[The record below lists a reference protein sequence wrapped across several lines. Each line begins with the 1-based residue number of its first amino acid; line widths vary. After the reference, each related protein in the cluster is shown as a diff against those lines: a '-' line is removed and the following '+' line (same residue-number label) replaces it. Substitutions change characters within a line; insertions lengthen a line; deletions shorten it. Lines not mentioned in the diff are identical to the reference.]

1 MQTWKTRFRRIAA
14 MVCALALCASLL
26 PAGAL
31 ANNTD
36 GIDVDASSSSQV
48 VTGTEPTEEEK
59 TEETGTETEQP
70 AAETE
75 QPAEETETEE
85 KVEEETEEPAEE
97 PEEEPVEE
105 PEEEPA
111 ETVGDGTGEEE
122 DNQPAVNSVI
132 LQADNSE
139 PSVEARVADGTETV
153 YTDDDKG
160 ISVTAEVGYTGAL
173 TRRSVEFIITIDGAE
188 AGRKTIDNFDVWG
201 QNVTIIAPGYQVATR
216 IEGSELVTGTFTHT
230 SGDIYRLI
238 PTANNLT
245 AYIELTSF
253 KTSDTVQIGDYG
265 TFSWEKGDAE
275 NDDFERQLT
284 IYVDGE
290 ERETFTVY
298 TPDLLTNAGPNDQFW
313 FTPDTDTYNSDVR
326 FQVGGDGTGLTLGS
340 TLGLIDFSVYLTT
353 KCPCG
358 NAWCECPGGS
368 ECTCEP
374 GCDCELCNPEQGAT
388 EIRTNY
394 GVIEYKEPSGEG
406 YNLTVEVYVNG
417 QLKETTDRLRVRAG
431 ESDCLNFT
439 PADGYYYFNDQN
451 SYDLVTDGSSTWDQ
465 RTGYLFIVGGRDDNN
480 ILKIYLWTFKN
491 HARLDVE
498 RRLGDVMDNVTGY
511 MISYEAYNPETKQN
525 ETFTYEATSFL
536 LAQSQMVPTDTNV
549 TLTPICD
556 APYEVSQ
563 WSTAGAYTA
572 VTLTGS
578 EGQSQTEA
586 YGNQATI
593 NIHNTAF
600 TSVTVYIDS
609 LRGVTPPT
617 EDDLTGNK
625 DNIFDNGV
633 AVIVDCVNDEAS
645 HEDANYGLTAGSF
658 EISELKG
665 DSVSGYYV
673 EVTVDPASYVDNYN
687 DIYPDD
693 THDRTDE
700 DKKVIRLNWEVVTN
714 QDGSYTSAWKAA
726 EPATIKV
733 TCGEVVNEPTKPT
746 SVEIDTLLDVMVTC
760 QNNPNHNKTFTEL
773 PTDSYEISAPA
784 LNKDTYECTVTI
796 TADSYIGQMA
806 GDHKIV
812 DGTPDSKKVLL
823 AYVNDQWIVANE
835 EEATVSFLAEC
846 VAPEAPD
853 NITVAGL
860 LKDVTVTCDEH
871 NSKTYDIDDTTITV
885 DKSSL
890 GYDGNNEAF
899 IVKVSVAAQNYVD
912 QYIGDFG
919 PHTLNDNESKT
930 VTLLYQNG
938 SWVLANK
945 DAKVEFKVKCD
956 TPDKP
961 EYDEIAGLLGDVT
974 VTCDVHGTKT
984 YKLSDGNYEVGGIQ
998 GGGYGA
1004 LVKVTVFGA
1013 AYVDKFEADHNNI
1026 AHKLVGSEQITIS
1039 LVYQKDGWM
1048 IDSSDLGKTI
1058 AFQVTCK
1065 PDAPTTDEVD
1075 ALKIKDAVTL
1085 DCINTSVNHAD
1096 VTYDLKSGSYTIGE
1110 VVNGGN
1116 DLYYVSLT
1124 VRPDAYVRD
1133 YDKATGSTHT
1143 WPGNDYGIINLY
1155 WNNDTQAWETRG
1167 DYGVKFLVKCSTVTV
1182 PGDGG
1187 NNNDTPK
1194 DEHPDIAEGIANGT
1208 WGGTPT
1214 PTPAA
1219 SATSTIP
1226 QTSDS
1231 MPIGLLAGT
1240 AAIAAAAIA
1249 LLLVL
1254 RKRRQQ

>member
-1 MQTWKTRFRRIAA
+1 MQTWKTKFRRIAA

-31 ANNTD
+31 ADNTD
-36 GIDVDASSSSQV
+36 SNESPSSQV
-48 VTGTEPTEEEK
+48 VTATEPAEEEK

-290 ERETFTVY
+290 ERETFKVY
-298 TPDLLTNAGPNDQFW
+298 TPDLLTNAGTNDQFW

-374 GCDCELCNPEQGAT
+374 DCDCELCNPEQGAT

-417 QLKETTDRLRVRAG
+417 QLKETTDQLRVRAG

-465 RTGYLFIVGGRDDNN
+465 RTGYLLIVGGRDDNN
-480 ILKIYLWTFKN
+480 VLKIYLWTFKN

-617 EDDLTGNK
+617 KDDLTGNK

-633 AVIVDCVNDEAS
+633 AVIVDCVNDEVS
-645 HEDANYGLTAGSF
+645 HEEANYGLTPGSF
-658 EISELKG
+658 EISKLKG
-665 DSVSGYYV
+665 DNVSGYYV
-673 EVTVDPASYVDNYN
+673 EVTVDPDSYVDNYN
-687 DIYPDD
+687 GIYPDD

-700 DKKVIRLNWEVVTN
+700 DKKVIRLNWKVVTN
-714 QDGSYTSAWKAA
+714 QDGSKTSAWKAEA
-726 EPATIKV
+726 PATIKV
-733 TCGEVVNEPTKPT
+733 TCNPGTTPTTPEKPGYAVISDLLKVRVTCLSGSIHDAKDYSVIRATGYVVGEVVANG
-746 SVEIDTLLDVMVTC
+746 DG
-760 QNNPNHNKTFTEL
+760 
-773 PTDSYEISAPA
+773 
-784 LNKDTYECTVTI
+784 TYRCEVTI
-796 TADSYIGQMA
+796 PSTPYIEKYSE
-806 GDHKIV
+806 DTKLTHT
-812 DGTPDSKKVLL
+812 GTTDKETRTL
-823 AYVNDQWIVANE
+823 VATLE
-835 EEATVSFLAEC
+835 
-846 VAPEAPD
+846 
-853 NITVAGL
+853 
-860 LKDVTVTCDEH
+860 
-871 NSKTYDIDDTTITV
+871 
-885 DKSSL
+885 
-890 GYDGNNEAF
+890 GNTWTWKLPN
-899 IVKVSVAAQNYVD
+899 
-912 QYIGDFG
+912 
-919 PHTLNDNESKT
+919 
-930 VTLLYQNG
+930 NG
-938 SWVLANK
+938 ASRT
-945 DAKVEFKVKCD
+945 VEFL
-956 TPDKP
+956 T
-961 EYDEIAGLLGDVT
+961 
-974 VTCDVHGTKT
+974 
-984 YKLSDGNYEVGGIQ
+984 
-998 GGGYGA
+998 
-1004 LVKVTVFGA
+1004 
-1013 AYVDKFEADHNNI
+1013 
-1026 AHKLVGSEQITIS
+1026 
-1039 LVYQKDGWM
+1039 
-1048 IDSSDLGKTI
+1048 
-1058 AFQVTCK
+1058 TCK
-1065 PDAPTTDEVD
+1065 PDEPTTDDVD
-1075 ALKIKDAVTL
+1075 TLDIDVKVYCKDNVHSDATYGLMSGYDIGDVIYNTSTGAYESRLTIHGTPYLTAYNESVASGHTLFGDNEQYYMLTWNGTSWVKASTNPELYFQVKCDAGTTPGTEEPEKPTPDDVDKLDIKNAVTL

>member
-1 MQTWKTRFRRIAA
+1 METRFRRIAA

-48 VTGTEPTEEEK
+48 VTGTEPTEEEQS
-59 TEETGTETEQP
+59 EET
-70 AAETE
+70 ASETE
-75 QPAEETETEE
+75 QPAEE
-85 KVEEETEEPAEE
+85 AEE
-97 PEEEPVEE
+97 PGIAVMSLDPTEIYSADGIAISVQSGGAGWVPK
-105 PEEEPA
+105 
-111 ETVGDGTGEEE
+111 TVNFKVIVDGTTVVENESIDVPTAATQLVVDAEGYDVTFDTTNDMTVTPGINNRYNVGFGSPDEY
-122 DNQPAVNSVI
+122 DCTINLVSSKTKDDIVI
-132 LQADNSE
+132 T
-139 PSVEARVADGTETV
+139 DGTT
-153 YTDDDKG
+153 T
-160 ISVTAEVGYTGAL
+160 
-173 TRRSVEFIITIDGAE
+173 
-188 AGRKTIDNFDVWG
+188 
-201 QNVTIIAPGYQVATR
+201 
-216 IEGSELVTGTFTHT
+216 
-230 SGDIYRLI
+230 
-238 PTANNLT
+238 
-245 AYIELTSF
+245 
-253 KTSDTVQIGDYG
+253 YG
-265 TFSWEKGDAE
+265 TFSWSKVNAGNAA
-275 NDDFERQLT
+275 FTRTLT
-284 IYVDGE
+284 VLVNGE
-290 ERETFTVY
+290 QVHQQTIN
-298 TPDLLTNAGPNDQFW
+298 TPKELTNSMATDQYW
-313 FTPDTDTYNSDVR
+313 FTPNADLYLNSVEIEPA
-326 FQVGGDGTGLTLGS
+326 
-340 TLGLIDFSVYLTT
+340 LGLIQTDPYRDVTVKLTT
-353 KCPCG
+353 VCG
-358 NAWCECPGGS
+358 CGRDTCLCEG
-368 ECTCEP
+368 
-374 GCDCELCNPEQGAT
+374 GCDCPADCTCDKCMGETLQDNQINTGYGILEYNPDAT
-388 EIRTNY
+388 ALY
-394 GVIEYKEPSGEG
+394 
-406 YNLTVEVYVNG
+406 YNLTVEIYVNG
-417 QLKETTDRLRVRAG
+417 QQKFVSEQLKVPGGITGAV
-431 ESDCLNFT
+431 NFE
-439 PADGYYYFNDQN
+439 PADGYTYNMPNGYDMVVRYGTGSWDQN
-451 SYDLVTDGSSTWDQ
+451 
-465 RTGYLFIVGGRDDNN
+465 TGYIAFNGALPADQNYDNR
-480 ILKIYLWTFKN
+480 LKIYLWTFN
-491 HARLDVE
+491 NAVNLDVE
-498 RRLGDVMDNVTGY
+498 RRLGIIDDVTGY
-511 MISYEAYNPETKQN
+511 TISYTVTDADGNPQTY
-525 ETFTYEATSFL
+525 TYEATSFG
-536 LAQSQMVPTDTNV
+536 AGQTQTIPKGTPV
-549 TLTPICD
+549 TLTAICSMGK
-556 APYEVSQ
+556 EVSQ
-563 WSTAGAYTA
+563 WSWAEGYQGGTSF
-572 VTLTGS
+572 TGTK
-578 EGQSQTEA
+578 GQDGSEA
-586 YGNQATI
+586 YGN
-593 NIHNTAF
+593 
-600 TSVTVYIDS
+600 SVTLVVDGSWSDRIMVYIDELS
-609 LRGVTPPT
+609 DVKAPT
-617 EDDLTGNK
+617 EDELIEDDGLHK
-625 DNIFDNGV
+625 IFEDGP
-633 AVIVDCVNDEAS
+633 VIIDCVNP
-645 HEDANYGLTAGSF
+645 DADHADREFGLLEGSF
-658 EISELKG
+658 TVSELQG
-665 DSVSGYYV
+665 NSASGYYV
-673 EVTVDPASYVDNYN
+673 DVTITDVDAYVDNSN
-687 DIYPDD
+687 LGQDVEHELAE
-693 THDRTDE
+693 TATT
-700 DKKVIRLNWEVVTN
+700 KTIRLNWVVVQN
-714 QDGSYTSAWKAA
+714 ENGSYTSAWKAEA
-726 EPATIKV
+726 PATIKV
-733 TCGEVVNEPTKPT
+733 TCGEVEVPTKPDDPT
-746 SVEIDTLLDVMVTC
+746 ITEIDDLLDVKVTC

-773 PTDSYEISAPA
+773 PADSYDISTPTMGKE
-784 LNKDTYECTVTI
+784 NYECTVTI
-796 TADSYIGQMA
+796 KADSYIKQMA

-835 EEATVSFLAEC
+835 AEATVSFLAEC

-890 GYDGNNEAF
+890 RYDGNNEAF
-899 IVKVSVAAQNYVD
+899 IVEVSVAAQNYVD

-961 EYDEIAGLLGDVT
+961 EYDEIAGLLGGVT
-974 VTCDVHGTKT
+974 VTCDVHGTGT

>member
-1 MQTWKTRFRRIAA
+1 

-48 VTGTEPTEEEK
+48 VTGTEPTEEEQS
-59 TEETGTETEQP
+59 EET
-70 AAETE
+70 ASETE
-75 QPAEETETEE
+75 QPAEAEVSTQSVEPTNETEGEEDRLAAARASGPDTTDQQKSNDFITLYYNDPVTDYGKSALTVKIQDEAGTPLCDDLTIDNVMYLPTTMRVSISESKYASYEIVSVEAQNSGEMIELPGSLNDAQNRTFTYSADRHSTDAILLVTLKKSENQNVINLQDKNGNTFGSITYVTDVEAPQKTNVHIYLNNEYITTVKNLSIPNTVAATGTQNFVMALNDGYYFAPYVVGVTHNFCTGSTIDEQSINLHKDTRNDRYSYLTFGRPKAEGTNELTLDFYTYNEGFLADFTRYVNGDLVNLGNIDDSCKTLTIRYSYNGTNVEMTYDGWNQTHTVFLPKNTDVYVTPNIEQGYEFVFWRTYDAWTSGIDLYSVMPDGSLQNEVTGLYDEQKGLVALSETMVMRYDADGFPRAQIGLHMTDGERPNMYNEVYYNSNYPSEVDKVAETDTQYFYPTMDTGTRLKDCMFMVEGYTFKGWNTKADGSGTAYEPGDYFHSDLGEDLTLYAQWE
-85 KVEEETEEPAEE
+85 KV
-97 PEEEPVEE
+97 
-105 PEEEPA
+105 
-111 ETVGDGTGEEE
+111 GTGEPEIPHKPTDEE
-122 DNQPAVNSVI
+122 
-132 LQADNSE
+132 L
-139 PSVEARVADGTETV
+139 
-153 YTDDDKG
+153 DD
-160 ISVTAEVGYTGAL
+160 L
-173 TRRSVEFIITIDGAE
+173 
-188 AGRKTIDNFDVWG
+188 
-201 QNVTIIAPGYQVATR
+201 
-216 IEGSELVTGTFTHT
+216 
-230 SGDIYRLI
+230 
-238 PTANNLT
+238 
-245 AYIELTSF
+245 
-253 KTSDTVQIGDYG
+253 
-265 TFSWEKGDAE
+265 
-275 NDDFERQLT
+275 
-284 IYVDGE
+284 
-290 ERETFTVY
+290 
-298 TPDLLTNAGPNDQFW
+298 
-313 FTPDTDTYNSDVR
+313 
-326 FQVGGDGTGLTLGS
+326 
-340 TLGLIDFSVYLTT
+340 
-353 KCPCG
+353 
-358 NAWCECPGGS
+358 
-368 ECTCEP
+368 
-374 GCDCELCNPEQGAT
+374 
-388 EIRTNY
+388 
-394 GVIEYKEPSGEG
+394 
-406 YNLTVEVYVNG
+406 
-417 QLKETTDRLRVRAG
+417 
-431 ESDCLNFT
+431 
-439 PADGYYYFNDQN
+439 
-451 SYDLVTDGSSTWDQ
+451 
-465 RTGYLFIVGGRDDNN
+465 
-480 ILKIYLWTFKN
+480 
-491 HARLDVE
+491 LDVE
-498 RRLGDVMDNVTGY
+498 
-511 MISYEAYNPETKQN
+511 
-525 ETFTYEATSFL
+525 
-536 LAQSQMVPTDTNV
+536 
-549 TLTPICD
+549 
-556 APYEVSQ
+556 
-563 WSTAGAYTA
+563 
-572 VTLTGS
+572 
-578 EGQSQTEA
+578 
-586 YGNQATI
+586 
-593 NIHNTAF
+593 
-600 TSVTVYIDS
+600 
-609 LRGVTPPT
+609 
-617 EDDLTGNK
+617 
-625 DNIFDNGV
+625 
-633 AVIVDCVNDEAS
+633 
-645 HEDANYGLTAGSF
+645 
-658 EISELKG
+658 
-665 DSVSGYYV
+665 
-673 EVTVDPASYVDNYN
+673 
-687 DIYPDD
+687 
-693 THDRTDE
+693 
-700 DKKVIRLNWEVVTN
+700 
-714 QDGSYTSAWKAA
+714 
-726 EPATIKV
+726 
-733 TCGEVVNEPTKPT
+733 
-746 SVEIDTLLDVMVTC
+746 VTC
-760 QNNPNHNKTFTEL
+760 QNNSNHSKDFDEL
-773 PTDSYEISAPA
+773 LDDSYKISTPTMGKE
-784 LNKDTYECTVTI
+784 NYECTVTI
-796 TADSYIGQMA
+796 KADSYIKQMA

-835 EEATVSFLAEC
+835 AEATVSFLAEC

-890 GYDGNNEAF
+890 RYDENNEAF
-899 IVKVSVAAQNYVD
+899 IVEVSVAAQNYVD

-961 EYDEIAGLLGDVT
+961 EYDEIAGLLGGVT
-974 VTCDVHGTKT
+974 VTCDVHGTGT

-1075 ALKIKDAVTL
+1075 NLKIKNAVTL

-1096 VTYDLKSGSYTIGE
+1096 VTYDLLKDSIITIGE
-1110 VVNGGN
+1110 VYGGTGGESYKVNLTIGPA
-1116 DLYYVSLT
+1116 YYV
-1124 VRPDAYVRD
+1124 RE
-1133 YDKATGSTHT
+1133 YDMSMGTTHT
-1143 WPGNDYGIINLY
+1143 WNGSDTGTITLS
-1155 WNNDTQAWETRG
+1155 WDAVNNTWTAEAFDPIVFQ
-1167 DYGVKFLVKCSTVTV
+1167 VKCSTVTV

>member
-298 TPDLLTNAGPNDQFW
+298 TPDLLTNAGTNDQFW

-417 QLKETTDRLRVRAG
+417 QLKETTDQLRVRAG

-617 EDDLTGNK
+617 KDDLTGNK

-645 HEDANYGLTAGSF
+645 HDDANYGLTAGSF

-687 DIYPDD
+687 DIYPND
-693 THDRTDE
+693 THDCTDT

-714 QDGSYTSAWKAA
+714 QDGSKTSAWKAEA
-726 EPATIKV
+726 PATINV
-733 TCGEVVNEPTKPT
+733 TCGEAEVPTKPDDPT
-746 SVEIDTLLDVMVTC
+746 VEGLLVDNAVKIQCTNDEATHAKEKVYRLLSDTYTIGEVEGSVDAGYTVQVTIDDVDPYVEKFNTDTGVEHTLSPETQPDRVITLKWDAENKEWKVGEDAPVTYTVICENGSDEPGGEEPEKPDDTEIKALLDVKVTC
-760 QNNPNHNKTFTEL
+760 ANNVSTHQEEIYEV
-773 PTDSYEISAPA
+773 DSYTIGDVTS
-784 LNKDTYECTVTI
+784 NDNGTTYTCIVTI
-796 TADSYIGQMA
+796 PSAGYIEKFNTNSGMR
-806 GDHKIV
+806 H
-812 DGTPDSKKVLL
+812 TC
-823 AYVNDQWIVANE
+823 
-835 EEATVSFLAEC
+835 ATVSE
-846 VAPEAPD
+846 E
-853 NITVAGL
+853 
-860 LKDVTVTCDEH
+860 
-871 NSKTYDIDDTTITV
+871 
-885 DKSSL
+885 
-890 GYDGNNEAF
+890 
-899 IVKVSVAAQNYVD
+899 
-912 QYIGDFG
+912 
-919 PHTLNDNESKT
+919 
-930 VTLLYQNG
+930 VTLEATQVDNVWKWQLGNG
-938 SWVLANK
+938 EESP
-945 DAKVEFKVKCD
+945 VEFQ
-956 TPDKP
+956 
-961 EYDEIAGLLGDVT
+961 A
-974 VTCDVHGTKT
+974 
-984 YKLSDGNYEVGGIQ
+984 
-998 GGGYGA
+998 
-1004 LVKVTVFGA
+1004 
-1013 AYVDKFEADHNNI
+1013 
-1026 AHKLVGSEQITIS
+1026 
-1039 LVYQKDGWM
+1039 
-1048 IDSSDLGKTI
+1048 
-1058 AFQVTCK
+1058 TCK
-1065 PDAPTTDEVD
+1065 PDAPTPEEVD
-1075 ALKIKDAVTL
+1075 KLNLKGVALVA
-1085 DCINTSVNHAD
+1085 CQNTSAGHKMG
-1096 VTYDLKSGSYTIGE
+1096 TYDLLKDSYTIGE
-1110 VVNGGN
+1110 VYLADDNTYKVNLTLSP
-1116 DLYYVSLT
+1116 DKYVS
-1124 VRPDAYVRD
+1124 AYD
-1133 YDKATGSTHT
+1133 NATGAVHT
-1143 WPGNDYGIINLY
+1143 GANAGVITLKYADG
-1155 WNNDTQAWETRG
+1155 AWELDG
-1167 DYGVKFLVKCSTVTV
+1167 NGMVMFQVQCSTVTV

>member
-36 GIDVDASSSSQV
+36 SNESPSSQV
-48 VTGTEPTEEEK
+48 VTATEPAEEEK

-122 DNQPAVNSVI
+122 DDQPAVNSVI

-290 ERETFTVY
+290 ERETFAVY
-298 TPDLLTNAGPNDQFW
+298 TPDLLTNAGTNDQFW

-374 GCDCELCNPEQGAT
+374 DCDCDLCNPEQGAT

-417 QLKETTDRLRVRAG
+417 QLKETTDQLRVRAG
-431 ESDCLNFT
+431 ELDCLNFT

-465 RTGYLFIVGGRDDNN
+465 RTGYLLIVGGRDDNN
-480 ILKIYLWTFKN
+480 VLKIYLWTFKN

-633 AVIVDCVNDEAS
+633 AVIVDCVNDEVS
-645 HEDANYGLTAGSF
+645 HEEANYGLTAGSF

-673 EVTVDPASYVDNYN
+673 EVTVTPDSYVDRYN
-687 DIYPDD
+687 DKFTDD
-693 THDRTDE
+693 VTHERTDE
-700 DKKVIRLNWEVVTN
+700 SDKVIRLNWVVVQN
-714 QDGSYTSAWKAA
+714 ENGSYTSAWKAV

-733 TCGEVVNEPTKPT
+733 TCGGVEVPTKPDEPT
-746 SVEIDTLLDVMVTC
+746 ITEIDDLLDVKVTC
-760 QNNPNHNKTFTEL
+760 ANNV
-773 PTDSYEISAPA
+773 PTHKETIYSVNYYTLGEVTSSD
-784 LNKDTYECTVTI
+784 NGNTYTCVVTI
-796 TADSYIGQMA
+796 PSANY
-806 GDHKIV
+806 IV
-812 DGTPDSKKVLL
+812 DF
-823 AYVNDQWIVANE
+823 NDASGMQHTCATESE
-835 EEATVSFLAEC
+835 E
-846 VAPEAPD
+846 
-853 NITVAGL
+853 
-860 LKDVTVTCDEH
+860 
-871 NSKTYDIDDTTITV
+871 
-885 DKSSL
+885 
-890 GYDGNNEAF
+890 
-899 IVKVSVAAQNYVD
+899 
-912 QYIGDFG
+912 
-919 PHTLNDNESKT
+919 
-930 VTLLYQNG
+930 VTLVATKVDNVWKWQLG
-938 SWVLANK
+938 SGEK
-945 DAKVEFKVKCD
+945 SMVEFQ
-956 TPDKP
+956 
-961 EYDEIAGLLGDVT
+961 A
-974 VTCDVHGTKT
+974 
-984 YKLSDGNYEVGGIQ
+984 
-998 GGGYGA
+998 
-1004 LVKVTVFGA
+1004 
-1013 AYVDKFEADHNNI
+1013 
-1026 AHKLVGSEQITIS
+1026 
-1039 LVYQKDGWM
+1039 
-1048 IDSSDLGKTI
+1048 
-1058 AFQVTCK
+1058 TCK
-1065 PDAPTTDEVD
+1065 PDDPTDDEIKILFGDTTLQVKCINESASHDAHTFALQDETFEVASVDFENGTYIATVNIAKAPYRDLYNEEVGTVHSLVDDTTVVTATLLYNGNEWVLPENATVTIDVTCDTTTDPGTDKPDEPTAEELTDAFGSKILVLCNQKNPNHYRGLRGAYYWLNQGNFSFTEVRQD
-1075 ALKIKDAVTL
+1075 ADNGYYVEVTVEPGRYVEL
-1085 DCINTSVNHAD
+1085 FSQATGVNHTLVSGQGNQTFRMYYTKGVWTPD
-1096 VTYDLKSGSYTIGE
+1096 VQQVTFNVTCSWTTVSGG
-1110 VVNGGN
+1110 
-1116 DLYYVSLT
+1116 
-1124 VRPDAYVRD
+1124 
-1133 YDKATGSTHT
+1133 
-1143 WPGNDYGIINLY
+1143 
-1155 WNNDTQAWETRG
+1155 
-1167 DYGVKFLVKCSTVTV
+1167 
-1182 PGDGG
+1182 
-1187 NNNDTPK
+1187 DTPK
-1194 DEHPDIAEGIANGT
+1194 DEHPEVGKAIANGT
-1208 WGGTPT
+1208 WGTPT

>member
-31 ANNTD
+31 AEPENTPEQ
-36 GIDVDASSSSQV
+36 ASSSSV
-48 VTGTEPTEEEK
+48 ASEPEK
-59 TEETGTETEQP
+59 QP
-70 AAETE
+70 ADEGVST
-75 QPAEETETEE
+75 QN
-85 KVEEETEEPAEE
+85 VE
-97 PEEEPVEE
+97 PEAAPRSPENVKTVYSDSEKGIEVTVNTGAVVER
-105 PEEEPA
+105 A
-111 ETVGDGTGEEE
+111 VKFVIVVNGETVAENVSVDNLAIAGT
-122 DNQPAVNSVI
+122 D
-132 LQADNSE
+132 
-139 PSVEARVADGTETV
+139 
-153 YTDDDKG
+153 
-160 ISVTAEVGYTGAL
+160 
-173 TRRSVEFIITIDGAE
+173 
-188 AGRKTIDNFDVWG
+188 
-201 QNVTIIAPGYQVATR
+201 VTIIADQYKVSTS
-216 IEGSELVTGTFTHT
+216 IEGGLGTFTYT
-230 SGDIYRLI
+230 SGNIYRLI
-238 PTANNLT
+238 PTENNVT
-245 AYIELTSF
+245 ARIELTSF
-253 KTSDTVQIGDYG
+253 KTADDIEIAKDGTVYG
-265 TFSWEKGDAE
+265 VFSWAKSNADR
-275 NDDFERQLT
+275 DDFERTLT
-284 IYVDGE
+284 IEVNGDVVH
-290 ERETFTVY
+290 TQTVY
-298 TPDLLTNAGPNDQFW
+298 TPLTLNNVLGSTTQYW
-313 FTPDTDTYNSDVR
+313 FTPTSEFNAEVELSHPYALDTVANKD
-326 FQVGGDGTGLTLGS
+326 LT
-340 TLGLIDFSVYLTT
+340 IRLTT

-358 NAWCECPGGS
+358 NTWCECPGGS
-368 ECTCEP
+368 ACTCEP
-374 GCDCELCNPEQGAT
+374 DCDCDLCNPEQGNT

-417 QLKETTDRLRVRAG
+417 QLKTKTNQLRIRAF
-431 ESDCLNFT
+431 EVDCLNFT

-451 SYDLVTDGSSTWDQ
+451 SYDLITDGSSTWDQ
-465 RTGYLFIVGGRDDNN
+465 RTGYISIVGDRDDNN
-480 ILKIYLWTFKN
+480 ILKIYLWTFEN
-491 HARLDVE
+491 HASLDVE
-498 RRLGDVMDNVTGY
+498 RRPGEPLDDVTGY
-511 MISYEAYNPETKQN
+511 MISYEAYNPETKRN

-536 LAQSQMVPTDTNV
+536 LAQSQMVPTNTGV
-549 TLTPICD
+549 TLTPICNT
-556 APYEVSQ
+556 PYEVSQ
-563 WSTAGAYTA
+563 WSTADAYTA

-593 NIHNTAF
+593 NVDNTGY
-600 TSVTVYIDS
+600 TSVMVYIDS

-625 DNIFDNGV
+625 DNIFDNSV
-633 AVIVDCVNDEAS
+633 AVIVDCVNNEAS
-645 HEDANYGLTAGSF
+645 HDDANYGLTAGSF
-658 EISELKG
+658 KISELKG
-665 DSVSGYYV
+665 DSVNGYYV
-673 EVTVDPASYVDNYN
+673 DVTVDPDSYVDRYN
-687 DIYPDD
+687 DKFTDD
-693 THDRTDE
+693 VTHERIDE
-700 DKKVIRLNWEVVTN
+700 SDKVIHLNWEVVTN
-714 QDGSYTSAWKAA
+714 QDGSKTSAWKAA

-760 QNNPNHNKTFTEL
+760 QNNSNHSKEFTEL
-773 PTDSYEISAPA
+773 LADSYEISDPT

-796 TADSYIGQMA
+796 KADSYIGQMA
-806 GDHKIV
+806 GKHKIV
-812 DGTPDSKKVLL
+812 GEGSKDVLL

-853 NITVAGL
+853 NTTVAGL

-871 NSKTYDIDDTTITV
+871 NSKTYDIDNTTITV

-899 IVKVSVAAQNYVD
+899 IVEVSVAAQNYVD

-919 PHTLNDNESKT
+919 PHTLNDTESKT

-938 SWVLANK
+938 SWGLANK

-961 EYDEIAGLLGDVT
+961 EYDDIAGLLGDVT
-974 VTCDVHGTKT
+974 VTCDVHGTGT
-984 YKLSDGNYEVGGIQ
+984 YELSDGNYEVGSIQ

-1004 LVKVTVFGA
+1004 LVKVTVFGT
-1013 AYVDKFEADHNNI
+1013 AYVDKFEAEHNNV

-1058 AFQVTCK
+1058 AFQATCK
-1065 PDAPTTDEVD
+1065 PDAPTPEEVD
-1075 ALKIKDAVTL
+1075 KLEIKNAVTL

-1219 SATSTIP
+1219 SATTSTIP

>member
-31 ANNTD
+31 AEPENTPEQ
-36 GIDVDASSSSQV
+36 ASSSSVASEPEKQPADEGV
-48 VTGTEPTEEEK
+48 STQNVEPTQTVSARSNEVLYADETNGITVQMGEK
-59 TEETGTETEQP
+59 IFDPTNPQKVTFIVKVEDEVKSTITLDNVYSTAAPLEISADGWNCNVYGDGVTVTDNVGGKLMTFIGKDEYTVNIEFTRPVKQIELRNTDGSIDLGTATYKTGGNQTTTFKIYLNYMEVCTIENASFLSRNAIDYGNFVYEGDYYLRYAEVLDSDLTAQTVVYYDSSDSLWFSNYAPAGHNTIALYFFNYTNGTNVDFSRWINDTIYSEPLFDGACDTLNISYNYGGVQTSYNYTNWGRIYLPNDTDITVVPTIGDGYYFEYWRDFDAGSENRLYSILSDREWVLEGQGTAHAGYLALTETL
-70 AAETE
+70 
-75 QPAEETETEE
+75 
-85 KVEEETEEPAEE
+85 
-97 PEEEPVEE
+97 
-105 PEEEPA
+105 
-111 ETVGDGTGEEE
+111 GM
-122 DNQPAVNSVI
+122 
-132 LQADNSE
+132 
-139 PSVEARVADGTETV
+139 RF
-153 YTDDDKG
+153 TD
-160 ISVTAEVGYTGAL
+160 T
-173 TRRSVEFIITIDGAE
+173 
-188 AGRKTIDNFDVWG
+188 
-201 QNVTIIAPGYQVATR
+201 
-216 IEGSELVTGTFTHT
+216 
-230 SGDIYRLI
+230 
-238 PTANNLT
+238 
-245 AYIELTSF
+245 
-253 KTSDTVQIGDYG
+253 DYPDMNICLYM
-265 TFSWEKGDAE
+265 T
-275 NDDFERQLT
+275 
-284 IYVDGE
+284 DGE
-290 ERETFTVY
+290 RDIVHHTV
-298 TPDLLTNAGPNDQFW
+298 
-313 FTPDTDTYNSDVR
+313 TYNSNYPAD
-326 FQVGGDGTGLTLGS
+326 TGLTDESYEQHFYSTEGAQYGTRILDDMFKPEGYELICWTTQENGEGQKFMPDDLYGNEGSGDLTLYAQWKKIDEPSEDPHEPTDEELDGLLKNAIKIVCIDNTSHEELLSDLLDQGKPENESYKVDYTEGAITATVTINRTESYVNAYETAYPGYGEHLYKIEEGVTDVTIKLKWENGAWALDETIPAATITLSCDTTSSTTPSEPEIS
-340 TLGLIDFSVYLTT
+340 TL
-353 KCPCG
+353 
-358 NAWCECPGGS
+358 
-368 ECTCEP
+368 
-374 GCDCELCNPEQGAT
+374 
-388 EIRTNY
+388 
-394 GVIEYKEPSGEG
+394 
-406 YNLTVEVYVNG
+406 
-417 QLKETTDRLRVRAG
+417 
-431 ESDCLNFT
+431 
-439 PADGYYYFNDQN
+439 N
-451 SYDLVTDGSSTWDQ
+451 SL
-465 RTGYLFIVGGRDDNN
+465 
-480 ILKIYLWTFKN
+480 
-491 HARLDVE
+491 LDVE
-498 RRLGDVMDNVTGY
+498 
-511 MISYEAYNPETKQN
+511 
-525 ETFTYEATSFL
+525 
-536 LAQSQMVPTDTNV
+536 
-549 TLTPICD
+549 
-556 APYEVSQ
+556 
-563 WSTAGAYTA
+563 
-572 VTLTGS
+572 
-578 EGQSQTEA
+578 
-586 YGNQATI
+586 
-593 NIHNTAF
+593 
-600 TSVTVYIDS
+600 
-609 LRGVTPPT
+609 
-617 EDDLTGNK
+617 
-625 DNIFDNGV
+625 
-633 AVIVDCVNDEAS
+633 
-645 HEDANYGLTAGSF
+645 
-658 EISELKG
+658 
-665 DSVSGYYV
+665 
-673 EVTVDPASYVDNYN
+673 
-687 DIYPDD
+687 
-693 THDRTDE
+693 
-700 DKKVIRLNWEVVTN
+700 
-714 QDGSYTSAWKAA
+714 
-726 EPATIKV
+726 
-733 TCGEVVNEPTKPT
+733 
-746 SVEIDTLLDVMVTC
+746 VTC
-760 QNNPNHNKTFTEL
+760 QNNSNHSKKFVELLDGSYVISTPTMGTE
-773 PTDSYEISAPA
+773 
-784 LNKDTYECTVTI
+784 NYECTVTI
-796 TADSYIGQMA
+796 TADSYIKQMA

-812 DGTPDSKKVLL
+812 DGKPDSKEVLL
-823 AYVNDQWIVANE
+823 AYVNDQWTVANDKE
-835 EEATVSFLAEC
+835 TTVSFLAEC

-890 GYDGNNEAF
+890 DYDGNNEAF
-899 IVKVSVAAQNYVD
+899 IVEVSVAAKNYVD

-919 PHTLNDNESKT
+919 PHTLNDTKSKT
-930 VTLLYQNG
+930 VALLYQNG
-938 SWVLANK
+938 SWGLANK

-974 VTCDVHGTKT
+974 VTCDVHGTET

-1075 ALKIKDAVTL
+1075 ALKIKNAVTL

-1124 VRPDAYVRD
+1124 VRPDAYVCD

>member
-48 VTGTEPTEEEK
+48 VTGTEPTEEEQS
-59 TEETGTETEQP
+59 EET
-70 AAETE
+70 ASETE
-75 QPAEETETEE
+75 QPAEE
-85 KVEEETEEPAEE
+85 AEE
-97 PEEEPVEE
+97 PGIAVMSLDPTEIYSADGIAISVQSGGAGWVPK
-105 PEEEPA
+105 
-111 ETVGDGTGEEE
+111 TVNFKVIVDGTTVVENESIDVPTAATQLVVDAEGYDVTFDTTNDMTVTPGINNRYNVGFGSPDEY
-122 DNQPAVNSVI
+122 DCTINLVSSKTKDDIVI
-132 LQADNSE
+132 T
-139 PSVEARVADGTETV
+139 DGTT
-153 YTDDDKG
+153 T
-160 ISVTAEVGYTGAL
+160 
-173 TRRSVEFIITIDGAE
+173 
-188 AGRKTIDNFDVWG
+188 
-201 QNVTIIAPGYQVATR
+201 
-216 IEGSELVTGTFTHT
+216 
-230 SGDIYRLI
+230 
-238 PTANNLT
+238 
-245 AYIELTSF
+245 
-253 KTSDTVQIGDYG
+253 YG
-265 TFSWEKGDAE
+265 TFSWSKVNAGNAA
-275 NDDFERQLT
+275 FTRTLT
-284 IYVDGE
+284 VLVNGE
-290 ERETFTVY
+290 QVHQQTIN
-298 TPDLLTNAGPNDQFW
+298 TPKELTNSMATDQYW
-313 FTPDTDTYNSDVR
+313 FTPNADLYLNSVEIEPA
-326 FQVGGDGTGLTLGS
+326 
-340 TLGLIDFSVYLTT
+340 LGLIQTDPYRDVTVKLTT
-353 KCPCG
+353 VCG
-358 NAWCECPGGS
+358 CGRDTCLCEG
-368 ECTCEP
+368 
-374 GCDCELCNPEQGAT
+374 GCDCPADCTCDKCMGETLQDNQINTGYGILEYNPDAT
-388 EIRTNY
+388 ALY
-394 GVIEYKEPSGEG
+394 
-406 YNLTVEVYVNG
+406 YNLTVEIYVNG
-417 QLKETTDRLRVRAG
+417 QQKFVSEQLKVPGGITGAV
-431 ESDCLNFT
+431 NFE
-439 PADGYYYFNDQN
+439 PADGYTYNMPNGYDMVVRYGTGSWDQN
-451 SYDLVTDGSSTWDQ
+451 
-465 RTGYLFIVGGRDDNN
+465 TGYIAFNGALPADQNYDNR
-480 ILKIYLWTFKN
+480 LKIYLWTFN
-491 HARLDVE
+491 NAVNLDVE
-498 RRLGDVMDNVTGY
+498 RRLGIIDDVTGY
-511 MISYEAYNPETKQN
+511 TISYTVTDADGNPQTY
-525 ETFTYEATSFL
+525 TYEATSFG
-536 LAQSQMVPTDTNV
+536 AGQTQTIPKGTPV
-549 TLTPICD
+549 TLTAICSMGK
-556 APYEVSQ
+556 EVSQ
-563 WSTAGAYTA
+563 WSWAEGYQGGTSF
-572 VTLTGS
+572 TGTK
-578 EGQSQTEA
+578 GQDGSEA
-586 YGNQATI
+586 YGN
-593 NIHNTAF
+593 
-600 TSVTVYIDS
+600 SVTLVVDGSWSDRIMVYIDELS
-609 LRGVTPPT
+609 DVKAPT
-617 EDDLTGNK
+617 EDELIEDDGLHK
-625 DNIFDNGV
+625 IFEDGP
-633 AVIVDCVNDEAS
+633 VIIDCVNP
-645 HEDANYGLTAGSF
+645 DADHADREFGLLEGSF
-658 EISELKG
+658 TVSELQG
-665 DSVSGYYV
+665 NSASGYYV
-673 EVTVDPASYVDNYN
+673 DVTITDVDAYVDNSN
-687 DIYPDD
+687 LGQDVEHELAE
-693 THDRTDE
+693 TATT
-700 DKKVIRLNWEVVTN
+700 KTIRLNWVVVQN
-714 QDGSYTSAWKAA
+714 ENGSYTSAWKAEA
-726 EPATIKV
+726 PATIKV
-733 TCGEVVNEPTKPT
+733 TCGEVEVPTKPDDPT
-746 SVEIDTLLDVMVTC
+746 ITEIDDLLDVKVTC

-773 PTDSYEISAPA
+773 PTDSYDISAPA

-835 EEATVSFLAEC
+835 AEATVSFLAEC

-890 GYDGNNEAF
+890 RYDGNNEAF
-899 IVKVSVAAQNYVD
+899 IVEVSVAAQNYVD

-961 EYDEIAGLLGDVT
+961 EYDEIAGLLGGVT
-974 VTCDVHGTKT
+974 VTCDVHGTGT

-1167 DYGVKFLVKCSTVTV
+1167 DYGVKFLVKCSTV

-1208 WGGTPT
+1208 WGGT

>member
-48 VTGTEPTEEEK
+48 VTGTEPTEEEQS
-59 TEETGTETEQP
+59 EET
-70 AAETE
+70 ASETE
-75 QPAEETETEE
+75 QPAEE
-85 KVEEETEEPAEE
+85 AEE
-97 PEEEPVEE
+97 PGIAVMSLDPTEIYSADGIAISVQSGGAGWVPK
-105 PEEEPA
+105 
-111 ETVGDGTGEEE
+111 TVNFKVIVDGTTVVENESIDVPTAATQLVVDAEGYDVTFDTTNDMTVEPGINNRYNVGFGVPDEY
-122 DNQPAVNSVI
+122 DCTINLVSSKTKDDIVI
-132 LQADNSE
+132 T
-139 PSVEARVADGTETV
+139 DGTT
-153 YTDDDKG
+153 T
-160 ISVTAEVGYTGAL
+160 
-173 TRRSVEFIITIDGAE
+173 
-188 AGRKTIDNFDVWG
+188 
-201 QNVTIIAPGYQVATR
+201 
-216 IEGSELVTGTFTHT
+216 
-230 SGDIYRLI
+230 
-238 PTANNLT
+238 
-245 AYIELTSF
+245 
-253 KTSDTVQIGDYG
+253 YG
-265 TFSWEKGDAE
+265 TFSWSKVNAGNAA
-275 NDDFERQLT
+275 FTRTLT
-284 IYVDGE
+284 VLVNGE
-290 ERETFTVY
+290 QVHQQTIN
-298 TPDLLTNAGPNDQFW
+298 TPKELTNSMATDQYW
-313 FTPDTDTYNSDVR
+313 FTPNADLYLNSVEIEPA
-326 FQVGGDGTGLTLGS
+326 
-340 TLGLIDFSVYLTT
+340 LGLIQTDPYRDVTVKLTT
-353 KCPCG
+353 VCGCGRDTCLCEGGCVCP
-358 NAWCECPGGS
+358 AD
-368 ECTCEP
+368 CTCDKCMGETLQDNQINT
-374 GCDCELCNPEQGAT
+374 GYGILEYNTDAT
-388 EIRTNY
+388 ALY
-394 GVIEYKEPSGEG
+394 
-406 YNLTVEVYVNG
+406 YNLTVEIYVNG
-417 QLKETTDRLRVRAG
+417 QQKFVSEQLKVPGGITGAV
-431 ESDCLNFT
+431 NFE
-439 PADGYYYFNDQN
+439 PADGYTYNMPNGYDMVVRYGTGSWDQN
-451 SYDLVTDGSSTWDQ
+451 
-465 RTGYLFIVGGRDDNN
+465 TGYIAFNGALPADQNYDNR
-480 ILKIYLWTFKN
+480 LKIYLWTFN
-491 HARLDVE
+491 NVVNLDVE
-498 RRLGDVMDNVTGY
+498 RRLDISDDVTGY
-511 MISYEAYNPETKQN
+511 TISYTVTDADGNPQTY
-525 ETFTYEATSFL
+525 TYEATSFG
-536 LAQSQMVPTDTNV
+536 AGQTQTIPKGTPV
-549 TLTPICD
+549 TLTAICSMGK
-556 APYEVSQ
+556 EVSQ
-563 WSTAGAYTA
+563 WSWAEGYQGGTSF
-572 VTLTGS
+572 TGTK
-578 EGQSQTEA
+578 GQDGSEA
-586 YGNQATI
+586 YGN
-593 NIHNTAF
+593 
-600 TSVTVYIDS
+600 SVTLVVDGSWSDRIMVYIDELS
-609 LRGVTPPT
+609 DVKAPT
-617 EDDLTGNK
+617 DDELIDDAGLHKIFEDG
-625 DNIFDNGV
+625 
-633 AVIVDCVNDEAS
+633 AVIIDCVNPN
-645 HEDANYGLTAGSF
+645 EDHPDREFGLLEGSF
-658 EISELKG
+658 TVSELQG
-665 DSVSGYYV
+665 NSASGYYV
-673 EVTVDPASYVDNYN
+673 DVTITDVDAYVDNSN
-687 DIYPDD
+687 LGQDVEHELAE
-693 THDRTDE
+693 TATT
-700 DKKVIRLNWEVVTN
+700 KTIRLNWVVVQN
-714 QDGSYTSAWKAA
+714 ENGSYTSAWKAV

-733 TCGEVVNEPTKPT
+733 TCGEVEVPTKPDEPT
-746 SVEIDTLLDVMVTC
+746 ITEIDDLLDVKVTC

-773 PTDSYEISAPA
+773 PADSYDISTPTMGKE
-784 LNKDTYECTVTI
+784 NYECTVTI
-796 TADSYIGQMA
+796 KADSYIKQMA

-835 EEATVSFLAEC
+835 AEATVSFLAEC

-899 IVKVSVAAQNYVD
+899 IVEVSVAAQNYVD

-961 EYDEIAGLLGDVT
+961 EYDEIAELLGDVT
-974 VTCDVHGTKT
+974 VTCDVHGTET

-1013 AYVDKFEADHNNI
+1013 AYVEKFEADHNNI

-1075 ALKIKDAVTL
+1075 ALKIKNAVTL

-1219 SATSTIP
+1219 SATTSTIP